1 MSKEKKSWSITLC
14 EVQNR
19 WGSENDRVGQFVDF
33 QDPEVEYVFRDK
45 VSSQGYLRCDDK
57 YRHVTKR

>member
-19 WGSENDRVGQFVDF
+19 WGSASDRVGQFVDF
-33 QDPEVEYVFRDK
+33 KDPEVEYVFRNK
-45 VSSQGYLRCDDK
+45 VSSQGNLRCGDK
-57 YRHVTKR
+57 CRHVTKR